1 MTEALQVSNPKQ
13 RWRLML
19 VEVMLVVL
27 TVTTGDH
34 DGDDGI
40 LVMLVKAQLRIFIY
54 ALVNSHGCR
63 RLHMCF
69 KAPG

>member
-1 MTEALQVSNPKQ
+1 
-13 RWRLML
+13 ML